1 MTSTQRMIGA
11 AMATLALL
19 ALTMPASASPVDDAR
34 AQALAI
40 ARQRQQIITD
50 AERVNERRLA
60 TTIELDQL
68 HRDEAQLGVQL
79 ATSDQT
85 LQILGGQA
93 TALAIQAYVQ
103 GTESSGIAAVLNAT
117 DASDIPVRQGYG
129 SALIG
134 SNQDLV
140 DHIRSARDDTLR
152 LGRRLADM
160 LVQKGLMQASLDADQ
175 VKLTKAET
183 DLATLA
189 KQTDATIF
197 DLVAKEGERL
207 AKEAADLA
215 AVKTAQ
221 AQAAGAV
228 VTTAAVALKAKTAQ
242 LATLTSTST
251 STSTSALS
259 PAPARAGLALAAPT
273 VARVVTP
280 AASPK
285 SPTAT
290 TRPVSPSASKPVAQP
305 VAKAP
310 TVPVPL
316 ARPIPKT
323 SVPVV
328 DDPSPV
334 ESPPVSIAAP
344 RPVYPAPSA
353 GAAIAVAEALRQ
365 LGKSYVFGAAGP
377 DVFDCSGLTQWAW
390 AKAGVSMDHFT
401 GSQFNAY
408 PHVPLDQIQPGDLV
422 FLRVD
427 LGHMGMYIGG
437 GEFIHAPR
445 TGDVVRIS
453 SISSA
458 HIAGVVRPG

>member
-19 ALTMPASASPVDDAR
+19 ALTLPASASPIDDAR
-34 AQALAI
+34 ARALAI
-40 ARQRQQIITD
+40 ARQRQHIITD

-79 ATSDQT
+79 ATTDQT
-85 LQILGGQA
+85 LQNLSGQA
-93 TALAIQAYVQ
+93 TELAIQAYVQ
-103 GTESSGIAAVLNAT
+103 GTESNGIAAVLNAT

-152 LGRRLADM
+152 SGRRLADL

-175 VKLTKAET
+175 VTLTKAET
-183 DLATLA
+183 DLAALA

-215 AVKTAQ
+215 AAKTAQ
-221 AQAAGAV
+221 AQAAATV
-228 VTTAAVALKAKTAQ
+228 VTTAPALKAKAAQ
-242 LATLTSTST
+242 VATP
-251 STSTSALS
+251 TSAFT
-259 PAPARAGLALAAPT
+259 PVPARTGQALAAPT

-290 TRPVSPSASKPVAQP
+290 ARPVPPSTAKPVAQP
-305 VAKAP
+305 VAKVP
-310 TVPVPL
+310 SVPVPQ
-316 ARPIPKT
+316 ARPTPTT
-323 SVPVV
+323 SAPVA

-334 ESPPVSIAAP
+334 ESPPVTAAAP

-401 GSQFNAY
+401 GSQFNAF
-408 PHVPLDQIQPGDLV
+408 PHIPLDQIQPGDLV